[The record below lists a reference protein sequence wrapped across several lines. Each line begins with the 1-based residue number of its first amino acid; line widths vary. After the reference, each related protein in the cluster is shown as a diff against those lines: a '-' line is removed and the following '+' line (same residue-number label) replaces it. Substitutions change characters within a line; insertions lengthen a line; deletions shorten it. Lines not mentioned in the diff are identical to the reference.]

1 MQGHQFLQ
9 LLLQHHL
16 FLPLQMKNLPERS
29 TRGVR
34 QRNLQG
40 AAMEADIQFWN
51 QDYFKEISDDDDFSD
66 SHGII

>member
-1 MQGHQFLQ
+1 
-9 LLLQHHL
+9 
-16 FLPLQMKNLPERS
+16 MKDLPERS

-40 AAMEADIQFWN
+40 AAMEAEIQFWK

>member
-1 MQGHQFLQ
+1 
-9 LLLQHHL
+9 
-16 FLPLQMKNLPERS
+16 MKDLPERS

-51 QDYFKEISDDDDFSD
+51 QDYFKELSEDDDFSD
-66 SHGII
+66 SHGFSYLFYSSIR

>member
-1 MQGHQFLQ
+1 
-9 LLLQHHL
+9 
-16 FLPLQMKNLPERS
+16 MKDLPERS

-51 QDYFKEISDDDDFSD
+51 QDYFKELSEDDDFSD
-66 SHGII
+66 SHGFHDFFYWLIR

>member
-1 MQGHQFLQ
+1 
-9 LLLQHHL
+9 
-16 FLPLQMKNLPERS
+16 MKDLPERS

-40 AAMEADIQFWN
+40 AAMEADIQCWN

>member
-1 MQGHQFLQ
+1 
-9 LLLQHHL
+9 
-16 FLPLQMKNLPERS
+16 MKSLPERS

-51 QDYFKEISDDDDFSD
+51 QDYFKELSEDDDFSD
-66 SHGII
+66 SHGFHY